1 MARRELTE
9 PDLEPDAAQ
18 TGKSR
23 LRGWARLR
31 SVGLHRHLAG
41 LAVCLLAGFAFWA
54 LERAT
59 AGVNVHALT
68 VALRATP
75 VSTLLTAV
83 AATGVSYMM
92 LFGYDLSGLVY
103 ARARPPLLSAFLA
116 SFCGYAIGN
125 AVGFGALSGGA
136 VRYRIYTAA
145 GLSPSQI
152 ARVILFISVAIG
164 LGLATIAAAGLVLFA
179 DRVGLVIGASPEPLR
194 IAAAALLILATSLLV
209 FLATRR
215 RPLAIGPIRLE
226 PPGPALILGQM
237 ALTTADMLAAAAVL
251 WVLLPPTG
259 IGFFVF
265 AAVFAAALGLGVL
278 SHIPGGLGVFELV
291 ILYAVGDK
299 APVSVVAA
307 ALVAYR
313 GIYFLL
319 PLSVSTLLLAGFEA
333 RRFLG
338 AEIGQRWRKA
348 LSAIVSPRAD
358 LNRRGPD
365 REGPPT

>member
-1 MARRELTE
+1 LALN
-9 PDLEPDAAQ
+9 AAQ
-18 TGKSR
+18 SGKSR
-23 LRGWARLR
+23 IRGWAWLR
-31 SVGLHRHLAG
+31 SVGLHRHLVG
-41 LAVCLLAGFAFWA
+41 LGVCLLAGLAFWG
-54 LERAT
+54 LQRAT
-59 AGVNVHALT
+59 AGVSVHALEL
-68 VALRATP
+68 ALRATP
-75 VSTLLTAV
+75 ISTLLTAL
-83 AATGVSYMM
+83 AATGISYMM

-164 LGLATIAAAGLVLFA
+164 VGLATIAGAGLVLFA
-179 DRVGLVIGASPEPLR
+179 DRVGLVIGAPPEPLR
-194 IAAAALLILATSLLV
+194 IAAAILLILATSFLV

-226 PPGPALILGQM
+226 PPGPTLILGQM

-299 APVSVVAA
+299 APVSAVAA

-319 PLSVSTLLLAGFEA
+319 PLSVSTILLAGFEA

-338 AEIGQRWRKA
+338 VRIGQRWRTA
-348 LSAIVSPRAD
+348 RGAIVSSRPEI
-358 LNRRGPD
+358 NRRGSNP
-365 REGPPT
+365 EGPSP

>member
-1 MARRELTE
+1 MA
-9 PDLEPDAAQ
+9 
-18 TGKSR
+18 
-23 LRGWARLR
+23 
-31 SVGLHRHLAG
+31 
-41 LAVCLLAGFAFWA
+41 
-54 LERAT
+54 
-59 AGVNVHALT
+59 
-68 VALRATP
+68 ALRATP
-75 VSTLLTAV
+75 ISTLLLAL
-83 AATGVSYMM
+83 AATGVSYTM
-92 LFGYDLSGLVY
+92 LFGYDLSGLAY
-103 ARARPPLLSAFLA
+103 ARARPPLSSAFLA

-145 GLSPSQI
+145 GLSPGQI

-164 LGLATIAAAGLVLFA
+164 VGLATIAAAGLVLFA
-179 DRVGLVIGASPEPLR
+179 DRVGKVIGASPEPLR
-194 IAAAALLILATSLLV
+194 VTAAILLVFAIGFLV

-215 RPLAIGPIRLE
+215 RPLRLGPIRIE
-226 PPGPALILGQM
+226 PPGPGLILGQI
-237 ALTTADMLAAAAVL
+237 ALTTADMFAAAAVL

-265 AAVFAAALGLGVL
+265 AAVFAAALGFGVL

-319 PLSVSTLLLAGFEA
+319 PLSVSTVLLAGFEG
-333 RRFLG
+333 RRLLG
-338 AEIGQRWRKA
+338 AQSGRRWRTA
-348 LSAIVSPRAD
+348 LAALVGFRGGSNGDGSAP
-358 LNRRGPD
+358 
-365 REGPPT
+365 